1 LSIFSNFKKD
11 FSVSALIA
19 GLIVVL
25 VGMTS
30 SAVIV
35 FQVAQAFGATTA
47 EAGSWLGSLCIGMS
61 ILTIYFSIKYKMPI
75 LMAWSTPGAVLLIA
89 GASHFNLPQA
99 IGAFLLSA
107 VLVFIFGITGWFE
120 KIIDR
125 IPVSLTSALLAG
137 VLLHFCLDAFSA
149 FKDNPWLVGLMF
161 ATYLIARK
169 FFPVMRMLLVLLV
182 GIAVCM
188 YFGLFKANEVHF
200 LMTQFQF
207 FVPEFS
213 FTAFL
218 SLSIPLFIV
227 TMASQNLTGLA
238 VMKNYQYSP
247 PISKVITGIG
257 LTNIITAFFGG
268 FKINLAAITAAIAM
282 GPEAHPDR
290 SRRYVA
296 AVISGVIYILIGL
309 FAGTVTSLFAAFP
322 QEMISAIAGF
332 ALLGT
337 VASGLEKALSEPGQ
351 KEAAFVTFI
360 IAASGVSAFGI
371 SSAFWALLIGL
382 AKQYLMDYKREVKN
396 V

>member
-1 LSIFSNFKKD
+1 MNVISDLKKD

-35 FQVAQAFGATTA
+35 FQTAQAFGASTA
-47 EAGSWLGSLCIGMS
+47 DAGSWLGSLCIGMS

-89 GASHFNLPQA
+89 GASHFTLAQA
-99 IGAFLLSA
+99 IGSFLLSA

-169 FFPVMRMLLVLLV
+169 FFPVMRMLLVLIV
-182 GIAVCM
+182 GVAVSV
-188 YFGLFKANEVHF
+188 YFGMFKAGEVQF
-200 LMTQFQF
+200 LMTEFK
-207 FVPEFS
+207 FVAPEFS

-238 VMKNYQYSP
+238 VMKNYQYHP
-247 PISKVITGIG
+247 PISKLMTGLG
-257 LTNIITAFFGG
+257 VTNMITAFFGG

-290 SRRYVA
+290 DRRYVA
-296 AVISGVIYILIGL
+296 AVISGVIYIIIGL

-322 QEMISAIAGF
+322 KEMIAAIAGF
-332 ALLGT
+332 ALLAT
-337 VASGLEKALSEPGQ
+337 VASGLEKALSEPKQ

-360 IAASGVSAFGI
+360 IAASGVTAFGI
-371 SSAFWALLIGL
+371 NSAFWALIIGL
-382 AKQYLMDYKREVKN
+382 AKQYLMDYKGKKI
-396 V
+396 

>member
-1 LSIFSNFKKD
+1 MNVVSDLKKD

-35 FQVAQAFGATTA
+35 FQTAQAFGASTA
-47 EAGSWLGSLCIGMS
+47 DAGSWLGSLCIGMS

-89 GASHFNLPQA
+89 GAAHFTL
-99 IGAFLLSA
+99 
-107 VLVFIFGITGWFE
+107 
-120 KIIDR
+120 
-125 IPVSLTSALLAG
+125 
-137 VLLHFCLDAFSA
+137 
-149 FKDNPWLVGLMF
+149 
-161 ATYLIARK
+161 ATYLIASK
-169 FFPVMRMLLVLLV
+169 FFPVMRMLLVLIV
-182 GIAVCM
+182 GVAVSI
-188 YFGLFKANEVHF
+188 YFAMFKAGEVHF
-200 LMTQFQF
+200 LMTEFK
-207 FVPEFS
+207 FVAPEFS

-238 VMKNYQYSP
+238 VMKNYQYHP
-247 PISKVITGIG
+247 PISKLMTGLG
-257 LTNIITAFFGG
+257 VTNMITAFFGG

-290 SRRYVA
+290 DRRYVA
-296 AVISGVIYILIGL
+296 AVISGVIYIIIGL

-322 QEMISAIAGF
+322 KEMIAAIAGF
-332 ALLGT
+332 ALLAT
-337 VASGLEKALSEPGQ
+337 VASGLEKALSEPKQ

-360 IAASGVSAFGI
+360 IAASGVTAFGI
-371 SSAFWALLIGL
+371 NSAFWALIIGL
-382 AKQYLMDYKREVKN
+382 AKQYLMDYKGKKI
-396 V
+396 